1 LKAGVL
7 CGEGLPPPRHEE
19 AHAQLLKPP
28 ASKDLP
34 ENLTRPFG
42 CVVCRLFGHG
52 PTGRLVEL
60 RKRER
65 RAASLL
71 LLRNLQGAWE
81 RSKALP

>member
-1 LKAGVL
+1 
-7 CGEGLPPPRHEE
+7 
-19 AHAQLLKPP
+19 
-28 ASKDLP
+28 
-34 ENLTRPFG
+34 
-42 CVVCRLFGHG
+42 VVRRLFGHG

-65 RAASLL
+65 RTQAGAACLL